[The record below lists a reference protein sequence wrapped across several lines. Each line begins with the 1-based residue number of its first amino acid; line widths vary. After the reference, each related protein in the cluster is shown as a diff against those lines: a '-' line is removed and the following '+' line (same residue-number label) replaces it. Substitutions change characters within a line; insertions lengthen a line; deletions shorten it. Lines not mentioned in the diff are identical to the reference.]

1 MKSYLYRVITGEIVG
16 FRPTVLLALLIPL
29 SWMYRIIVELRGWLY
44 DLRLLKPKRL
54 PRPVISVGN
63 IVAGGTGK
71 TPAVI
76 WMAKALRQEG
86 VSVAILLRGYGRQS
100 EQSAGIVSDGKE
112 TFMSV
117 EASGDEAAMITS
129 ELCRDNTLALA
140 HCGKNKLAS
149 TFVLI
154 GKDRYAAG
162 IQAIRSGNVGALILD
177 DGFQHRKLA
186 RNLEIVTIDAT
197 QPFGTGKLLPAGTL
211 REPASAL
218 GRADLIL
225 ITRIDLIE
233 SPFQIRKT
241 VEKLAPGTPIVES
254 CHQPTELYR
263 LGTNEKFE
271 FHLLKGKRLLAVCG
285 IGNPKAFADTLR
297 RCQPKC
303 VKLLAFPDHHRYTQK
318 DMCQIQDCAN
328 QTQADLIVTTC
339 KDEQKLRFISEG
351 MQMLVLA
358 VELVIT
364 NGRDVLDQRLREC
377 VSATAEQMG

>member
-100 EQSAGIVSDGKE
+100 EQSVGIVSDGKE
-112 TFMSV
+112 AFMSV

-129 ELCRDNTLALA
+129 ELSMALA
-140 HCGKNKLAS
+140 HCGKKKPAS

-162 IQAIRSGNVGALILD
+162 IQAIRSGNVEALILD

-218 GRADLIL
+218 RRADLIL

-241 VEKLAPGTPIVES
+241 IEKLAPGTPIVES

-328 QTQADLIVTTC
+328 QTQADLIVTTR
-339 KDEQKLRFISEG
+339 KDEQKLLFISEG
-351 MQMLVLA
+351 MQIFVLA

-377 VSATAEQMG
+377 VSAMDEQMG

>member
-1 MKSYLYRVITGEIVG
+1 MKSYLYHVIIGEIVG
-16 FRPTVLLALLIPL
+16 FRSTVFLALLTPL
-29 SWMYRIIVELRGWLY
+29 SWLYRIIVELRGWLY
-44 DLRLLKPKRL
+44 DLRFLKPKRL

-71 TPAVI
+71 TPTVI
-76 WMAKALRQEG
+76 WMAKTLRREG

-100 EQSAGIVSDGKE
+100 EQSVGIVSDGKE

-129 ELCRDNTLALA
+129 ELSLGLA
-140 HCGKNKLAS
+140 HCGKKKPAS
-149 TFVLI
+149 IFVLV
-154 GKDRYAAG
+154 GKDRYAVG
-162 IQAIRSGNVGALILD
+162 IHAIRSGNVEALILD

-186 RNLEIVTIDAT
+186 RHLEIVTIDAT

-218 GRADLIL
+218 RRADLIL
-225 ITRIDLIE
+225 ITRIDLVE
-233 SPFQIRKT
+233 SPLQIRRT
-241 VEKLAPGTPIVES
+241 IEKLAPGTPIVES

-271 FHLLKGKRLLAVCG
+271 IHLLKGKRLLAVCG

-297 RCQPKC
+297 RCQPKS

-328 QTQADLIVTTC
+328 QTQADLIVTTR
-339 KDEQKLRFISEG
+339 KDEQELSFISEG
-351 MQMLVLA
+351 LQMLVLA

-364 NGRDVLDQRLREC
+364 NGRDVLDQKLREC
-377 VSATAEQMG
+377 VSAMDEQMGQ

>member
-16 FRPTVLLALLIPL
+16 FRPTALLALLIPL

-71 TPAVI
+71 TPVVI
-76 WMAKALRQEG
+76 WIAKALRQEG
-86 VSVAILLRGYGRQS
+86 VSVAILLRGYGSQS

-112 TFMSV
+112 AFMSV
-117 EASGDEAAMITS
+117 EASGDEAAMITR
-129 ELCRDNTLALA
+129 ELSMAPA
-140 HCGKNKLAS
+140 HCGKKKPAS

-211 REPASAL
+211 REPALAL
-218 GRADLIL
+218 RRADLIL

-271 FHLLKGKRLLAVCG
+271 LHLLKGKRLLAVCG

-303 VKLLAFPDHHRYTQK
+303 VKLLAFPDHHRYTPK
-318 DMCQIQDCAN
+318 DIRQIQDCAN
-328 QTQADLIVTTC
+328 QTQADLIVTTR
-339 KDEQKLRFISEG
+339 KDEQKLLFISEG

-364 NGRDVLDQRLREC
+364 KGRDVLDQRLWKC
-377 VSATAEQMG
+377 VSTMNEHADQ